1 MGNPFTLA
9 FGKKPVQYV
18 SRIVQTNRII
28 EDYEA
33 DPAVNQIYMV
43 TGVRGSGKTVM
54 MTNIAGLLSER
65 DDWIVV
71 ELNATRDLLQSL
83 ASRLYAVPKL
93 HECFLKAKLDFSAF
107 GLGVTIENAAPVTD
121 VEDMVA
127 KMLDQIQK
135 LGKRLLITIDE
146 VEYSEQ
152 MKVFVSAFQIF
163 MRQEYPIFLLMTGLY
178 ENIYELQNN
187 KSLTF
192 LYRAPKIIL
201 APLNLMAV
209 RQHYADIFQ
218 LDEESSE
225 RMAELTRGYPFAFQV
240 LGYLYWEQR
249 DSKTLEEIL
258 PEYDQYL
265 EEYVYSKI
273 WSEMSGRDK
282 EIMQR
287 LAAGGE
293 MRVKDLREQLG
304 MSSEQ
309 FSVYR
314 ERLKRKGVI
323 DTREY
328 GKISMALPRFEEFIK
343 MRML

>member
-1 MGNPFTLA
+1 M
-9 FGKKPVQYV
+9 
-18 SRIVQTNRII
+18 
-28 EDYEA
+28 
-33 DPAVNQIYMV
+33 NQIYMV

-54 MTNIAGLLSER
+54 MTNIADILSKR

-83 ASRLYAVPKL
+83 ASRLYAVPRL
-93 HECFLKAKLDFSAF
+93 HDCFLKAKLDFSAF
-107 GLGVTIENAAPVTD
+107 GLGVSIENAAPVTD

-127 KMLDQIQK
+127 KMLDQLQK

-146 VEYSEQ
+146 VVYSEQ
-152 MKVFVSAFQIF
+152 MKVFASAFQIF
-163 MRQEYPIFLLMTGLY
+163 MRQEYPIFILMTGLY
-178 ENIYELQNN
+178 ENIYELQND

-201 APLNLMAV
+201 EPLNLTAV
-209 RQHYADIFQ
+209 RQHYKNIFA
-218 LDEESSE
+218 LEEEKAE
-225 RMAELTRGYPFAFQV
+225 RMAALTRGYPFAFQV
-240 LGYLYWEQR
+240 LGYLYWEHR
-249 DSKTLEEIL
+249 DTMTLDEIL

-273 WSEMSGRDK
+273 WLDMSEKDK
-282 EIMQR
+282 EILQV
-287 LAAGGE
+287 LAVSGE
-293 MRVKDLREQLG
+293 IKVKNLREKLG
-304 MSSEQ
+304 LASEQ

-323 DTREY
+323 DTRQY
-328 GKISMALPRFEEFIK
+328 GMVSMALPRFEEFIK

>member
-273 WSEMSGRDK
+273 WSEMSERDK

-287 LAAGGE
+287 LAASGE

>member
-1 MGNPFTLA
+1 MLR
-9 FGKKPVQYV
+9 KPVQYV
-18 SRIVQTNRII
+18 SRIVQTNQII

-33 DPAVNQIYMV
+33 VPAVNQIYMV

-54 MTNIAGLLSER
+54 MTNIADILSKR

-83 ASRLYAVPKL
+83 ASRLYAVPRL
-93 HECFLKAKLDFSAF
+93 HDCFLKAKLDFSAF
-107 GLGVTIENAAPVTD
+107 GLGVSIENAAPVTD

-127 KMLDQIQK
+127 KMLDQLQK

-146 VEYSEQ
+146 VVYSEQ
-152 MKVFVSAFQIF
+152 MKVFASAFQIF
-163 MRQEYPIFLLMTGLY
+163 MRQEYPIFILMTGLY
-178 ENIYELQNN
+178 ENIYELQND

-201 APLNLMAV
+201 EPLNLTAV
-209 RQHYADIFQ
+209 RQHYKNIFA
-218 LDEESSE
+218 LEEEKAE
-225 RMAELTRGYPFAFQV
+225 RMAALTRGYPFAFQV
-240 LGYLYWEQR
+240 LGYLYWEHR
-249 DSKTLEEIL
+249 DTMTLDEIL

-273 WSEMSGRDK
+273 WLDMSEKDK
-282 EIMQR
+282 EILQV
-287 LAAGGE
+287 LAVSGE
-293 MRVKDLREQLG
+293 IKVKNLREKLG
-304 MSSEQ
+304 LASEQ

-323 DTREY
+323 DTRQY
-328 GKISMALPRFEEFIK
+328 GMVSMALPRFEEFIK

>member
-225 RMAELTRGYPFAFQV
+225 RMAELTRGYAFAFQV

-273 WSEMSGRDK
+273 WSEMSERDK